1 MNSKKILMVVD
12 DTPAIGRALSRVLNR
27 YFDEVHILTSAAEA
41 TALLGQ
47 KVVTHVICDHCLGE
61 GDPLGLDLVPRWR
74 REHPLIERAIILTG
88 LDERTLIAGPEIDA
102 VVSKLTGSE
111 ELVRLLN
118 RRL

>member
-12 DTPAIGRALSRVLNR
+12 DTPNVGRALSRILGK
-27 YFDEVHILTSAAEA
+27 YFDEVHVLESASEA
-41 TALLGQ
+41 AALLGQ

-74 REHPLIERAIILTG
+74 REHPAIERAIIMTG
-88 LDERTLIAGPEIDA
+88 LDERTLIPGPEIDA
-102 VVSKLTGSE
+102 VVSKLTRSE